1 MRQVLYEALANG
13 LEYGIV
19 QGTGKDE
26 PIGMMK
32 QVERHCCDRRK
43 ISGQKRYQND
53 CTGHDTDGKCSA
65 IMARN
70 DKGQART
77 VTSLILLV
85 NPVDLST
92 VLPATRMLTPDGIY
106 ASVLPVDAE
115 IIQSAAVP
123 EGKAVYGMATKY
135 FLGVGMAKN
144 GKIEYSDKLDSWKMR
159 EYISSSCM
167 LMVSHWI
174 TMLSRFW
181 ISRR

>member
-1 MRQVLYEALANG
+1 
-13 LEYGIV
+13 
-19 QGTGKDE
+19 
-26 PIGMMK
+26 MMK
-32 QVERHCCDRRK
+32 QVGE
-43 ISGQKRYQND
+43 GVVV
-53 CTGHDTDGKCSA
+53 TGGKYPDKNAIKMTALDMTQMGNVTA

-85 NPVDLST
+85 NPVDYFRR

-144 GKIEYSDKLDSWKMR
+144 GKLNILTNTDSWKMR

-181 ISRR
+181 ISRISSRYVLRL